1 MGVVLPTFP
10 DGCGGC
16 GGACCVTSGGRPP
29 YAEVMDKNAKPAR
42 CVALTVTGFCEIELD
57 YGRACK
63 PLICRKELVLGGKA
77 CLAARGQVENG

>member
-1 MGVVLPTFP
+1 
-10 DGCGGC
+10 
-16 GGACCVTSGGRPP
+16 
-29 YAEVMDKNAKPAR
+29 MDKNAKPAR